1 MPNTIQLVIER
12 RCNGQIGSKARA
24 VQVLEELKPLGK
36 EGPRNGSRPRKS
48 AKEEP
53 LELRMA
59 LRGVLFKMDHHPLEV
74 SRTAV

>member
-1 MPNTIQLVIER
+1 MQWAIE
-12 RCNGQIGSKARA
+12 SKARA
-24 VQVLEELKPLGK
+24 VQVLEGLKSLRK
-36 EGPRNGSRPRKS
+36 EEPRNGSRPRKP

-53 LELRMA
+53 LELRLA